1 MRPRRLAVLLVL
13 LALVLSANGLAQT
26 TNATLGGS
34 VADSSGALLPG
45 VEVTATNVGTGI
57 VTTTITNESGAYNY
71 PSLQNGTYTVAAALP
86 GFQTYTFSNVAL
98 GVSQQVRLNFTL
110 KVGTVSTNVEVSVAA
125 DTLLA
130 TSSSSVGAVLP
141 EYKVRDLPLQMG
153 NVMDLIPTT
162 PGTTTSAGFQGAF
175 AGSRVSQTNVVRD
188 GLSITDGR
196 YEFGAFGATYS
207 SPDLVEEV
215 RVITAP
221 VDAETSRGVGQV
233 QMVTRSGTNQ
243 FRGSAFWTNHNSAL
257 DSALW
262 FNNFNN
268 APKNYDNRHEY
279 GVRLGGPIIKN
290 KTFFFAF
297 FEGQRDLKKEVFIGS
312 TLTATAKQGI
322 FRYFPGADNGNAS
335 SLNPTVNV
343 NGDPVTPK
351 AAIGP
356 LSSFSVF
363 DKKDPLRTG
372 FDQSAFGKQTLAL
385 MPDANNFT
393 IGDGLNTAGVRFV
406 RRISGRDVGVGFGE
420 ELNRDQYNVRIDHQ
434 FNAKH
439 KISVVGTKEHDWADD
454 GQGGLRQWPLAYD
467 GFTYRRPQVYTIN
480 FISTL
485 SNSMVNQLTLGRRVS
500 VNNAYD
506 SGKAP
511 TASGAAAAKFI
522 PQSNGVQFQVNPIE
536 FQAPIRFGGFGLW
549 REGYNPMNSLG
560 DTLSWTRG
568 KHALKAGFEM
578 RRTYSNAF
586 NDPDITPR
594 AVFGAGGQAVTGIDS
609 TTIPNLSGTNTTAAR
624 NLLLDLSGSVG
635 QVFESFTLKSPQDLT
650 FYNSPDVLNN
660 RHFNHQNEFS
670 GFVKD
675 DWKVTGDLTL
685 NLGVH
690 YEWYGQPYEEHGLAG
705 VPVGGA
711 AQLRCGYACGLV
723 TMQFV
728 GKNSPHPDLLTNR
741 NDWNNLGPSI
751 GFSWNVPKWGKNK
764 TVLRAGYGIVYTG
777 ALRNFITV
785 DSTIGATP
793 GAFLGSGSQGVVYQ
807 PTTYTNLSSVSL
819 PIPKP
824 TTAALQPIPLTDR
837 SLNLLLYDR
846 VSPYTQN
853 FNVEIQRSIAANTTV
868 EIRYIATKGTK
879 LWGDDTINYDDIY
892 SNGILQAFNDTRA
905 GKDAPLFD
913 QMLKGISLGNG
924 AVGPTLSG
932 SAALRSNTTTRALI
946 ANGNVGGLADFL
958 NRNNTGTGQNGGLLR
973 VNGLAENFIVR
984 NPQFNG
990 VAVQANTSSS
1000 NYHSLQ
1006 LQLTKRLS
1014 HGFTNASTFVWSK
1027 AMGDSGGDSGQTW
1040 IDPRNRSL
1048 NHSLLGFDHRYSL
1061 VSNGTFELPF
1071 GPNRMFLSGTSHWL
1085 QRAVERWQ
1093 LGGIMN
1099 WNSGDPLTVTSG
1111 LSTVT
1116 QNSVGMPVNVVGN
1129 FPKNVGTVTKVSNGV
1144 IYFPGLQQV
1153 ADPAAANV
1161 SPLNGLSGN
1170 FSNKAIADAQGN
1182 LLLTNPAPGTVGN
1195 LGLFTLT
1202 GPGSFTMDMNL
1213 SKSIRISE
1221 TKEFQF
1227 RVNAINVL
1235 NHPVFSDPNTSM
1247 NSAGNFGRITSTVGS
1262 FGRQFVTTLRMNF

>member
-1 MRPRRLAVLLVL
+1 MTV
-13 LALVLSANGLAQT
+13 S
-26 TNATLGGS
+26 
-34 VADSSGALLPG
+34 
-45 VEVTATNVGTGI
+45 
-57 VTTTITNESGAYNY
+57 NESDAYNF
-71 PSLQNGTYTVAAALP
+71 PGLQNGTYTVSAALP
-86 GFQTYTFSNVAL
+86 GFQTYTFSNVTL

-110 KVGTVSTNVEVSVAA
+110 RVGSVSTSVEVNVAA

-141 EYKVRDLPLQMG
+141 KYKVRDLPLQMG
-153 NVMDLIPTT
+153 NVMDLIQTT
-162 PGTTTSAGFQGAF
+162 PGTTTSLGFQGAF
-175 AGSRVSQTNVVRD
+175 AGTRVTQTNVVRD

-221 VDAETSRGVGQV
+221 VDAETSRGNGQV
-233 QMVTRSGTNQ
+233 QMVTRAGTNQ
-243 FRGSAFWTNHNSAL
+243 FRGSAYWTNHNSAL
-257 DSALW
+257 DSATW

-268 APKNYDNRHEY
+268 SPKNYDNRHEY
-279 GVRLGGPIIKN
+279 GVRVGGPIIKN

-335 SLNPTVNV
+335 SLNPTVDT
-343 NGDPVTPK
+343 NGNPITPRG
-351 AAIGP
+351 ATGP

-363 DKKDPLRTG
+363 GKDPLRTG
-372 FDQSAFGKQTLAL
+372 FDTSVFGQKMLAL

-393 IGDGLNTAGVRFV
+393 IGDGLNTGGVRFL

-420 ELNRDQYNVRIDHQ
+420 ELNRDQYNLRLDHQ

-439 KISVVGTKEHDWADD
+439 KISVIGTKEHDWADD

-467 GFTYRRPQVYTIN
+467 GYTFRRPQVFTLN
-480 FISTL
+480 FTSTL
-485 SNSMVNQLTLGRRVS
+485 SSSMVNQLTLGRRIS
-500 VNNAYD
+500 INNAYD

-511 TASGAAAAKFI
+511 TASGAEALKYV
-522 PQSNGVQFQVNPIE
+522 PQANGIQYQVNPIE

-549 REGYNPMNSLG
+549 REGYNPLNSLG

-568 KHALKAGFEM
+568 KHAIKTGFEI

-594 AVFGAGGQAVTGIDS
+594 AVFGAGAQAVTGIDS
-609 TTIPNLSGTNTTAAR
+609 TTIAGLSGTNTTAAR

-635 QVFESFTLKSPQDLT
+635 QIFESFTLKTPKDLT
-650 FYNSPDVLNN
+650 FYGSPEVPNN

-675 DWKVTGDLTL
+675 DWKATSNLTL
-685 NLGVH
+685 NLGIH
-690 YEWYGQPYEEHGLAG
+690 YEWYGSPYEEYGLAG
-705 VPVGGA
+705 APIGGPA
-711 AQLRCGYACGLV
+711 ALKCGISCGLV
-723 TMQFV
+723 AMQFV
-728 GKNSPHPDLLTNR
+728 GKNSPNPAIRANR

-751 GFSWNVPKWGKNK
+751 GLSWNIPKWGKDK
-764 TVLRAGYGIVYTG
+764 TVLRAGYGIVYSG

-785 DSTIGATP
+785 DGTIGATP
-793 GAFLGSGSQGVVYQ
+793 GAFLGSGSQGVVFQ
-807 PTTYTNLSSVSL
+807 PTTYTNLATVTL
-819 PIPKP
+819 PIQKP

-853 FNVEIQRSIAANTTV
+853 FNIEIQRSIAGNTTV
-868 EIRYIATKGTK
+868 EVRYIGTKGTK
-879 LWGDDTINYDDIY
+879 LWGDDVLNYDEIFT
-892 SNGILQAFNDTRA
+892 NGILQAFNDTRA

-913 QMLKGISLGNG
+913 QMLKGINLGNG
-924 AVGPTLSG
+924 VVGPGLSG
-932 SAALRSNTTTRALI
+932 SAALRANTTTRTLI
-946 ANGNVGGLADFL
+946 ANGNVGQIADFL

-973 VNGLAENFIVR
+973 TNGFAENYIVR

-990 VAVQANTSSS
+990 VTLQGNTSNST
-1000 NYHSLQ
+1000 YHSLQ

-1014 HGFTNASTFVWSK
+1014 SGFTNSSTFVWSK
-1027 AMGDSGGDSGQTW
+1027 AMGDASGDSGQTW
-1040 IDPRNRSL
+1040 IDPKRRSL
-1048 NHSLLGFDHRYSL
+1048 NHSLLDFDHRYSF

-1071 GPNRMFLSGTSHWL
+1071 GPNRRFLSNSGGAI
-1085 QRAVERWQ
+1085 QRVVERWQ
-1093 LGGIMN
+1093 LGGILN
-1099 WNSGDPLTVTSG
+1099 WTAGGPLSITSG
-1111 LSTVT
+1111 LSTIT
-1116 QNSVGMPVNVVGN
+1116 QNTAGMPVNIVGN
-1129 FPKNVGTVTKVSNGV
+1129 FSKSMGTVTKAANGV

-1153 ADPAAANV
+1153 TDPAISNV
-1161 SPLNGLSGN
+1161 SAANGLSGN

-1182 LLLTNPAPGTVGN
+1182 LLLANPDPGTVGN
-1195 LGLFTLT
+1195 LGLLTLT
-1202 GPGSFTMDMNL
+1202 GPGSFTLDMNL
-1213 SKSIRISE
+1213 SKSIRINES
-1221 TKEFQF
+1221 KEFQL

-1235 NHPVFSDPNTSM
+1235 NHPVFSAPNTGI
-1247 NSAGNFGRITSTVGS
+1247 NSAGNFGRITSTVGT
-1262 FGRQFVTTLRMNF
+1262 FGRQIVTTLRLNF